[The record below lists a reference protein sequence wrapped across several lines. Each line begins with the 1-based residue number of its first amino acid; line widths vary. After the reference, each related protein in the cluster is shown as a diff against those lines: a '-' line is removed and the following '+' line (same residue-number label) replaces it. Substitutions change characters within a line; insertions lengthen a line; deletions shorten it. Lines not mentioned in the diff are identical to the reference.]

1 MRKKLV
7 LGVLTVALSLGFSL
21 TSLAGQWKQDSV
33 GWWYDNGN
41 GTYPANQWQWID
53 GNGDG
58 IAECYYFDHSG
69 YCMIYTI
76 TPDGY
81 QVNSAGAWIVSG
93 QIQTRTVDVKQNFQI
108 QSGQDESARD
118 TIAPFM
124 LYDETPVAKNS
135 AYFATDSQTNKE
147 HENWLKVLTFFPSYL
162 DGTSNMEYYAGGKY
176 NSFKA
181 TVAPRKDRAWDEK
194 DYLFLEI
201 YGDDNL
207 LYRSDEIIYKTSMFK
222 VDVDISGYD
231 MVNIVCIGRESI
243 PDPESIILKD
253 ARFE

>member
-93 QIQTRTVDVKQNFQI
+93 QVQTRNIDVKQNFQI
-108 QSGQDESARD
+108 QSGQDESAKD
-118 TIAPFM
+118 TIVPLL
-124 LYDETPVAKNS
+124 LYDETPVSKMS
-135 AYFATDSQTNKE
+135 AYCATDAQTNKE
-147 HENWLKVLTFFPSYL
+147 HDKWIKVLTFFPDSL
-162 DGTSNMEYYAGGKY
+162 GSNMEYYAGGKY

-181 TVAPRKDRAWDEK
+181 TVAPRMVRAWDEN
-194 DYLFLEI
+194 DYMYLEI

-207 LYRSDEIIYKTSMFK
+207 LYRSDEIIYKTSMFD
-222 VDVDISGYD
+222 VDVDISDCD
-231 MVNIVCIGRESI
+231 MVDIVCIGKLS
-243 PDPESIILKD
+243 PDPVSMILKN